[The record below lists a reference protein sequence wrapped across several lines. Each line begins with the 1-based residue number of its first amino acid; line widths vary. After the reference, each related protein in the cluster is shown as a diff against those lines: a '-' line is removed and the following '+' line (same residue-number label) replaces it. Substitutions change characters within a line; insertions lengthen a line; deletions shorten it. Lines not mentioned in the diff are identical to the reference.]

1 MSNSPFI
8 LVHGIFGWGESEGA
22 NKVFP
27 YWGTTTGN
35 ALNYLRNQGHEVYA
49 PSVAPISG
57 AWYTACELYAQLT
70 GTTVDYG
77 EYHASRCGQRRFGR
91 TFEKPLFEG
100 WGKNKKIHILG
111 HSYGATTVRL
121 FSHILTHGAPEE
133 VAYSGKDN
141 VSPFFLGGKED
152 HLASVTSL
160 CGSLNPTKTFDVAK
174 KYKLMSLIKNSLL
187 GGAAISSRTPL
198 AGKVVDFRLERI
210 GMNNTPGKQ
219 DQLPLRKV
227 FEIEKKD
234 FDAVYKNLS
243 AEGLQKLNDYIE
255 ISPNIPFISYPF
267 NFVNQK
273 KSSKLIT
280 FNTSFPVLYAVTSLI
295 FFDAHIT
302 GRGTDKIHDG
312 LLEIES
318 AEHPDDEPFTRFN
331 PEKGLQKGLWNVM
344 PLTFA
349 DHGMPIGLFGNKKET
364 REFLNNVF
372 NFLEKEER
380 RAKKTKSEAK

>member
-1 MSNSPFI
+1 MSSSPFI

-77 EYHASRCGQRRFGR
+77 EYHASLCGQRRFGR

-100 WGKNKKIHILG
+100 WGKDKKTHIIG
-111 HSYGATTVRL
+111 HSYGASTVRL
-121 FSHILTHGAPEE
+121 FVHILTHGAPEE

-152 HLASVTSL
+152 YLASVTSL
-160 CGSLNPTKTFDVAK
+160 CGSLNPTKTFDVAR

-187 GGAAISSRTPL
+187 GCAAVSSRTPL
-198 AGKVVDFRLERI
+198 YGKVVDFRLERL
-210 GMNNTPGKQ
+210 GMNNTPGKK
-219 DQLPLRKV
+219 DKLPLKKV

-243 AEGLQKLNDYIE
+243 TEGLQKLNDYIE
-255 ISPNIPFISYPF
+255 ISPNVPFISYPF
-267 NFVNQK
+267 NFIKQSKN
-273 KSSKLIT
+273 SKLIT
-280 FNTSFPVLYAVTSLI
+280 FDTSFPVLYAVTSLI
-295 FFDAHIT
+295 FFDGYIT
-302 GRGTDKIHDG
+302 GKGTDKIHDG
-312 LLEIES
+312 LLEIEA
-318 AEHPDDEPFTRFN
+318 AEHPADEPFTRYD
-331 PEKGLQKGLWNVM
+331 PEKGLQKGTWNIM

-364 REFLNNVF
+364 RDFLNSVF

-380 RAKKTKSEAK
+380 RAKKDAQ